1 MKRCKTWVEMELASS
16 LRRVVPFEVSY
27 WRSQPWRKLSL
38 SFVSK
43 RRPLEFM
50 AGGGFKVT
58 MNSWSMAPW
67 TQRLVILMDTGS
79 VLMDIGIG
87 LGPVVLVVPALTLA
101 IFRKEKI
108 VWKC

>member
-16 LRRVVPFEVSY
+16 LGRVVPFEVSY

-67 TQRLVILMDTGS
+67 TQRLVMLM
-79 VLMDIGIG
+79 GIG
-87 LGPVVLVVPALTLA
+87 LELGPVVLVGQALTLA
-101 IFRKEKI
+101 IRKEKI
-108 VWKC
+108 IWKC

>member
-1 MKRCKTWVEMELASS
+1 M
-16 LRRVVPFEVSY
+16 
-27 WRSQPWRKLSL
+27 
-38 SFVSK
+38 SK
-43 RRPLEFM
+43 RRPLEL

-108 VWKC
+108 IWKCQSSR